1 MDQTFDRL
9 DGFSLDQ
16 DFSGKDNMKNDFGDT
31 FTTKNVDLNSFIMGG
46 KKAPRDADT
55 YSEIFDD

>member
-1 MDQTFDRL
+1 
-9 DGFSLDQ
+9 
-16 DFSGKDNMKNDFGDT
+16 MKNDFGDT